1 MSHINEFGQRV
12 DSGIGREIRAAFKS
26 ENHPGVDRITGNQD
40 KGPNAMAVAA
50 TIRNRRLCGR
60 LTAVL
65 AGLAML
71 SGCAAGDARPIAQQ
85 ADVDPAVAA
94 EIAEESFGKAAALSR
109 DGRIDESVQW
119 YRRAA
124 THGHAGAQWVLGTMY
139 LTGRGVDADP
149 AAAAAWYRQAADA
162 GNAWAQLSL
171 ANMYVRGEGVS
182 RDTAEAAR
190 LLGLAADQGHPQAQ
204 FNLGALYY
212 NGEGVERDYAVA
224 QRWLEKAARQGNAE
238 AQYTLGRMYSAP
250 HDGVGLDRMR
260 AHAWYSLAAASGNE
274 PSRQEAASLARTMSA
289 AERAASRA
297 LARRLAPETETET
310 QGL

>member
-1 MSHINEFGQRV
+1 MDFRRDMGTAMTTKRNKRSAGPI
-12 DSGIGREIRAAFKS
+12 IILL
-26 ENHPGVDRITGNQD
+26 TG
-40 KGPNAMAVAA
+40 
-50 TIRNRRLCGR
+50 L
-60 LTAVL
+60 LL
-65 AGLAML
+65 L
-71 SGCAAGDARPIAQQ
+71 SGCAAAVTQPVTQQ
-85 ADVDPAVAA
+85 ADVDPAVAEA
-94 EIAEESFGKAAALSR
+94 IAEESFDKAAALSR

-124 THGHAGAQWVLGTMY
+124 MHGHAGAQWMLATIY
-139 LTGRGVDADP
+139 LTGRGVTADP
-149 AAAAAWYRQAADA
+149 AIAAAWYRQAADA

-171 ANMYVRGEGVS
+171 ANLYVRGEGVPK
-182 RDTAEAAR
+182 DTAEATR
-190 LLGLAADQGHPQAQ
+190 LFGLAADQGNPQAQ

-212 NGEGVERDYAVA
+212 NGEGVERDYIVA

-260 AHAWYSLAAASGNE
+260 AHAWYSLAAAGGNE
-274 PSRQEAASLARTMSA
+274 ASRGEAASLARSMSA

-297 LARRLAPETETET
+297 LARRLAPADDTET